1 MVINLETAVE
11 FLKTRDNFLIL
22 THSHPDGD
30 TLGSAFALKYALEA
44 VGKRANVKCN
54 DTVAKKFDYLGK
66 VCEDECAFD
75 ALVAVDVAD
84 TKLLGK
90 DFEEKFA
97 DRI

>member
-44 VGKRANVKCN
+44 LGKSANVRCN
-54 DTVAKKFDYLGK
+54 DTVAKKFDYLGR

-75 ALVAVDVAD
+75 TTVQSVCLPKEHCLMRMLRRHA
-84 TKLLGK
+84 K
-90 DFEEKFA
+90 
-97 DRI
+97 